1 MKTKKKLN
9 HINITRKNIFNKMN
23 TEITKKQVTTPRDLK
38 TILTGY
44 VRSENYNS
52 IPEWVEIYKTDFP
65 GPLDKETINSL
76 ISQVQNIEF
85 SDKEEME
92 SYLDLVL
99 YDNTAED
106 YNETTYT
113 AFIKIYSDFRYVD
126 IDKIKENL
134 SFMMQNDIKVKRRTI
149 APILELCK
157 STNDLSLCLSMYGV
171 SKSRNLLLLE
181 EDYMNILSTIH
192 AKSKK
197 DYFNI
202 MMLID
207 DMTRSYYT
215 IGQECQIVLDTI
227 FPKNTPIIIN
237 SEGVIDSGKVVL
249 PIKKLNSFKFTSKDI
264 TIFSDQMEHH
274 VANIHPKKKK
284 LLLEFKKFLKKIK
297 YDTVIDGAN
306 VGFFKQGVNSG
317 KVLNFNQIRMF
328 VDKAV
333 SLGRKVLLVLHER
346 HIRKIKQK
354 DTEILD
360 YIKTKTK
367 CFFSP
372 QGMDD
377 DMYWLYASITNP
389 NANIIT
395 NDEMR
400 NHIVNISV
408 GEMFTEWK
416 RYKVIKY
423 NILNGEV
430 MLKIPPKYMT
440 KPIVLGK
447 HLIIPFTNKE
457 DRISWKYYSY

>member
-9 HINITRKNIFNKMN
+9 HENKTRKNIFDKMN
-23 TEITKKQVTTPRDLK
+23 TDITKKQKTTPRDLK
-38 TILTGY
+38 TILAGY

-52 IPEWVEIYKTDFP
+52 IPEWVEIYKNDFP
-65 GPLDKETINSL
+65 GPLDKDTLNSL
-76 ISQVQNIEF
+76 ISHVQNIEF

-92 SYLDLVL
+92 LYLGLVL
-99 YDNTAED
+99 EDNTPED

-113 AFIKIYSDFRYVD
+113 AFIKIYSNFRYMDV
-126 IDKIKENL
+126 DKIKENV

-149 APILELCK
+149 APILELCRTIK
-157 STNDLSLCLSMYGV
+157 DLSLCLSIYGI
-171 SKSRNLLLLE
+171 SKSRNLLLLD
-181 EDYMNILSTIH
+181 EDYMNILSTIYT
-192 AKSKK
+192 KSKK

-202 MMLID
+202 MMVID
-207 DMTRSYYT
+207 DMTRTYYT

-227 FPKNTPIIIN
+227 FPKNTPLIIN
-237 SEGVIDSGKVVL
+237 PEGVIDSEKIDI
-249 PIKKLNSFKFTSKDI
+249 PIKKIKSFKFTSKDI
-264 TIFSDQMEHH
+264 TIFSDKMENH
-274 VANIHPKKKK
+274 VANINPKKKK
-284 LLLEFKKFLKKIK
+284 LLLEFKKLLKKLN

-306 VGFFKQGVNSG
+306 VGFFNQGVNSG
-317 KVLNFNQIRMF
+317 KVLNFNQIKMF

-333 SLGRKVLLVLHER
+333 SIGKKVLLVLHER
-346 HIRKIKQK
+346 HIRKIKKK
-354 DTEILD
+354 DAEILD
-360 YIKTKTK
+360 YIKTKAK

-377 DMYWLYASITNP
+377 DMYWLYSSVSNP

-430 MLKIPPKYMT
+430 ILKIPPKYMT
-440 KPIVLGK
+440 KSIVSGK
-447 HLIIPFTNKE
+447 HLIIPFTNGE
-457 DRISWKYYSY
+457 NRISWKYYTY